1 MSAQASMDAEQL
13 RGRRVLVTGGTQGM
27 GAAIAALF
35 AERGATVCVCGR
47 TAPASTPDGVHFI
60 AADVGSAAGVAALA
74 GAVAAAAG
82 TIDILVN
89 NVGGSS
95 SAGGGALNQSDEVWD
110 AALQTNLMAAVR
122 LDRALLP
129 AMLAQGH
136 GAIIHIA
143 SIQRRLPLYE
153 STLAYAAAKAALV
166 AYSKGLANEFGGRGV
181 RINVVSPGFI
191 ETAAA
196 ARMIERLAAHEGSSI
211 DDARQQLMAS
221 LGGIPLGR
229 TGRPEEVAELVV
241 FLASARASFIHGAE
255 YVIDGGTVPTV

>member
-1 MSAQASMDAEQL
+1 MSGAFG
-13 RGRRVLVTGGTQGM
+13 GRRVLVTGGTQGM
-27 GAAIAALF
+27 GAATAALF
-35 AERGATVCVCGR
+35 AAHGASVVVAAR
-47 TAPASTPDGVHFI
+47 SAPATPTANVRFI
-60 AADVGSAAGVAALA
+60 AADLTGGAGVDRLVEEV
-74 GAVAAAAG
+74 GAQLG
-82 TIDILVN
+82 GIDILVN

-95 SAGGGALNQSDEVWD
+95 SSGGGALRQSDAIWD
-110 AALQTNLMAAVR
+110 DALQTNLMAAVR
-122 LDRALLP
+122 LDRALLTGMV
-129 AMLAQGH
+129 ARGQ

-166 AYSKGLANEFGGRGV
+166 AYSKGLANEFGARGV

-196 ARMIERLAAHEGSSI
+196 ARMIERLAAG
-211 DDARQQLMAS
+211 DDGDVGAARRRLMDS

-229 TGRPEEVAELVV
+229 PGRPGEVAELVL

-255 YVIDGGTVPTV
+255 HVIDGGTMPTV